1 MKIYVKKIEKKVAK
15 NGNDYW
21 VVTSAEGDKYTTFD
35 RAIGENIKEGK
46 EYNVSVKTEKG
57 FNTISTIN
65 LGIISM
71 PEAKPEPKQTKQ
83 ETKDYWAKRNKE
95 IRRLSILKAATDLAI
110 ARKRYDIDEVF
121 KIANEFEN
129 WVLA

>member
-1 MKIYVKKIEKKVAK
+1 MKILVKNVEKRTAK
-15 NGNDYW
+15 NGNNYW

-35 RAIGENIKEGK
+35 KAIGENIKEGK
-46 EYNVSVKTEKG
+46 EYNISVKTEKG

-95 IRRLSILKAATDLAI
+95 IRRLSILKAATNLAI
-110 ARKRYDIDEVF
+110 GRKKYSVEEVF
-121 KIANEFEN
+121 KIANEMEN